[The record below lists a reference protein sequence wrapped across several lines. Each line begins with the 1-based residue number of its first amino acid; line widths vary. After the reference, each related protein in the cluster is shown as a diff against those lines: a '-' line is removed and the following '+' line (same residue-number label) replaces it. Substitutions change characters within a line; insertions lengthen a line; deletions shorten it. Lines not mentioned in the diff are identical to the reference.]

1 MESANQEIPDSRFLL
16 FFERPDSGEVSILV
30 HLTIDSES
38 ERDDPSEFEELAL
51 SAGAM
56 PVDFITGSRRQP
68 SPNHFVGSGK
78 LEEIAEA
85 VRAHKAEL
93 VLFNHALSP
102 SQERN
107 LEKYLHCRVLDRTG
121 LILDIFAQRA
131 RSHEGKLQVELAQL
145 QHLSTRLK
153 RGWTHLDR
161 QKGGIGLRGAGETQL
176 ELDQRMIRQRIKS
189 INKSLDKVRGQR
201 EQGRRARK
209 RAEIPTVSL
218 VGYTN
223 AGKST
228 LFNTLTRSET
238 YAADQLFATL
248 DSTLRRLSLPGFGNA
263 IFADTVGFISHLPHQ
278 LVEAFRATLEETA
291 SANLLLHVV
300 DAANEEHDH
309 LMAEVQ
315 HVLTEI
321 GADSVHQLQVFNKI
335 DLLAD
340 AKPGIQ
346 RDEKGVPV
354 RVWLS
359 AKTGAGL
366 DLLQTAIAEILAG
379 SQITRTLILNPEQAR
394 LRSQLYEKD
403 FVESESV
410 DESGNF
416 HLNLRL
422 PHNGFD
428 RLLAADP
435 ALGGLVRDDSET
447 SENQDQMKSD
457 QLPAEDQ
464 PGITETAKYCVNQ

>member
-1 MESANQEIPDSRFLL
+1 M

-38 ERDDPSEFEELAL
+38 ERDNPSEFEELAL

-56 PVDFITGSRRQP
+56 PVDYITGTRRQP
-68 SPNHFVGSGK
+68 SPSHFVGSGK
-78 LEEIAEA
+78 LEEIAAA

-107 LEKYLHCRVLDRTG
+107 LEAHLKCRVLDRTG

-145 QHLSTRLK
+145 QHLSSRLK

-201 EQGRRARK
+201 DQGRRARK

-228 LFNTLTRSET
+228 LFNALTQAQT

-248 DSTLRRLSLPGFGNA
+248 DSTLRRVSLPNFGAA

-291 SANLLLHVV
+291 SASLLLHVV
-300 DAANEEHDH
+300 DAANEEHTH
-309 LMAEVQ
+309 LMDEVQ
-315 HVLTEI
+315 DVLGEI
-321 GADSVHQLQVFNKI
+321 GAQGVPQLQVFNKI
-335 DLLAD
+335 DLL
-340 AKPGIQ
+340 PGEEPRVQ
-346 RDEKGVPV
+346 RDAQGQPM
-354 RVWLS
+354 RVWVS
-359 AKTGAGL
+359 ASTGAGL
-366 DLLQTAIAEILAG
+366 DLLQAAIAEVLAG
-379 SQITRTLILNPEQAR
+379 SQVHKTVVLEPKQAR
-394 LRSQLYEKD
+394 LRSQLYEKE

-410 DESGNF
+410 DEAGSYC
-416 HLNLRL
+416 LTLRL
-422 PHNGFD
+422 PRSEFE
-428 RLLAADP
+428 RLLKAEP
-435 ALGGLVRDDSET
+435 ALSVNMDPES
-447 SENQDQMKSD
+447 SD
-457 QLPAEDQ
+457 QPEFDPNNEDSAEDSFSV
-464 PGITETAKYCVNQ
+464 TESAKYCVNQ